1 MRFLLFSLLM
11 CLATSVSARGG
22 DIDVKSKPFA
32 EQAETIRIELASSDK
47 YREITD
53 EDRALVTSTLDRM
66 GTRIEEA
73 GGVDRLAPQA
83 MVDVFNDQ
91 EKVNAILTRA
101 REDSR
106 MVCKRVK
113 RTGSNFTSNYCRT
126 IAQQR
131 REAEA
136 TRDYVRRLSPS
147 VDNNFIR

>member
-1 MRFLLFSLLM
+1 MRIAILGLLM
-11 CLATSVSARGG
+11 IAASASATDGG
-22 DIDVKSKPFA
+22 IDVKSKPFD
-32 EQAETIRIELASSDK
+32 EQAKTIRVELASSDK
-47 YREITD
+47 YREITR

-91 EKVNAILTRA
+91 EKVNAVLTRA

-106 MVCKRVK
+106 MVCKRERK
-113 RTGSNFTSNYCRT
+113 TGSNFTSNSCMT
-126 IAQQR
+126 VAQR
-131 REAEA
+131 RRHSEAS
-136 TRDYVRRLSPS
+136 RDYLRRQSPS